1 MKKFTVKDFIF
12 YNSPCFSCG
21 SKTRFDIG
29 CLNSETSITS
39 ILTRPVINANY
50 TEVDISITYTD
61 ALKLYI
67 FHSNNKILTN
77 NSQALIKYL
86 STHRL
91 YLISKC
97 LNNKCGCIIQSQFL
111 IFNLEKSYIEA
122 VPISFEMLTVTD
134 ENNIYRIESWFE
146 GEPHS
151 NVSYTKKDTNKKTS
165 LKLSLLPKFS
175 FKNKQHFITKMKTII
190 IFS

>member
-21 SKTRFDIG
+21 SRTHFDIG
-29 CLNSETSITS
+29 YYNSDTDDAS
-39 ILTRPVINANY
+39 ILLRPLINSNY
-50 TEVDISITYTD
+50 TEVDISITYTN

-86 STHRL
+86 SNHKL
-91 YLISKC
+91 FLISEC
-97 LNNKCGCIIQSQFL
+97 LNTKCACRIQSQYL
-111 IFNLEKSYIEA
+111 VFNLEKCHIEA
-122 VPISFEMLTVTD
+122 VPISFENLTVTD
-134 ENNIYRIESWFE
+134 ENNIYHIESWFE
-146 GEPHS
+146 GEAHS
-151 NVSYTKKDTNKKTS
+151 KVSYTRKDTNKKTS

-190 IFS
+190 VFS